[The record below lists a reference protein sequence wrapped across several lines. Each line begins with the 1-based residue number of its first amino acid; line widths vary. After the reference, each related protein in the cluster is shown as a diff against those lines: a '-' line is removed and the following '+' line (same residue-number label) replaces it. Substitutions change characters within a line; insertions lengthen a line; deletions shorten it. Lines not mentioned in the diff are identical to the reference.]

1 MQILSL
7 IMLSLGLAMDATA
20 AASARGMA
28 AKRVLARDV
37 VLVAVLFGGFQALM
51 PLIGWFVGERFGS
64 VVAAWDHWIAFVL
77 LGGLGAKMLW
87 EARKDDDDEVADVNP
102 FQWRLLLVLA
112 FATSIDALAAG
123 LTLPLLEL
131 HVLISV
137 TVIGVVTAALSA
149 LGVWLGRRFGAHLG
163 KKLDVAGG
171 LLLIAVG
178 SKVLVE
184 HLTAA

>member
-1 MQILSL
+1 
-7 IMLSLGLAMDATA
+7 MLAVGLAMDATA

-28 AKRVLARDV
+28 AKRVSPRDV
-37 VLVAVLFGGFQALM
+37 LLVAGLFGGFQALM
-51 PLIGWFVGERFGS
+51 PLLGWVVGERFGS
-64 VVAAWDHWIAFVL
+64 VVSAWDHWIAFTL
-77 LGGLGAKMLW
+77 LAGLGGKMLW
-87 EARKDDDDEVADVNP
+87 EARKADDDEASVEVNP
-102 FQWRLLLVLA
+102 FHWRLLVVLA

-123 LTLPLLEL
+123 LTLPLLATP
-131 HVLISV
+131 VLISV
-137 TVIGVVTAALSA
+137 GIIGVVTAGFSA
-149 LGVWLGRRFGAHLG
+149 AGLMLGRRFGAHLG

>member
-1 MQILSL
+1 
-7 IMLSLGLAMDATA
+7 MLSLVMLSVGLAMDATA
-20 AASARGMA
+20 AASARGIA

-37 VLVAVLFGGFQALM
+37 VLVAALFGGFQAVM
-51 PLIGWFVGERFGS
+51 PLIGWVVGERFGS
-64 VVAAWDHWIAFVL
+64 VVAAWDHWIAFTL
-77 LGGLGAKMLW
+77 LGGLGVKMLW
-87 EARKDDDDEVADVNP
+87 EARKADDEEEPAEVNP
-102 FQWRLLLVLA
+102 FHWRLLVVLA

-123 LTLPLLEL
+123 LTLPLLETP
-131 HVLISV
+131 VLISV
-137 TVIGVVTAALSA
+137 AVIGLITAAFSA
-149 LGVWLGRRFGAHLG
+149 AGLMLGRRFGAHLG